1 MVVDICKVLSILIII
16 YVITN
21 IKKRFAVKPSDA
33 QLKELEGKSIVRY
46 TSSNVI
52 QHENLIHLTPVSS
65 FESSLL
71 SGFKPVI
78 WFFVGEPNQS
88 QLNQNKISNPEI
100 QIAIPIND
108 LDQNKILYRKVD
120 NVIGYMGEYIGEAT
134 ITHLGNKKKKRMGFK
149 SLLKLLW
156 EFAVI
161 LFVFSSFLGFNLAM
175 QVLGILGAIIF
186 LIISVSRIKQ
196 RIKKFVK

>member
-1 MVVDICKVLSILIII
+1 MQ
-16 YVITN
+16 
-21 IKKRFAVKPSDA
+21 VKPSDA

-108 LDQNKILYRKVD
+108 LGQNKLLYRKVD
-120 NVIGYMGEYIGEAT
+120 NVIGYIGEYIGEAA
-134 ITHLGNKKKKRMGFK
+134 IAHLGTKIKKKHMGFK

-186 LIISVSRIKQ
+186 LIISVSRRPILVNIIDFTLTESIIINILKY
-196 RIKKFVK
+196 F